1 MVPIGSANDHDDDDE
16 LGTCLEAHDD
26 EAAVTC
32 EDKDQELAAR
42 EEEQCP
48 EKELT
53 CEELAARDEDDVY
66 VDDVLD
72 DPESFVGQE
81 VTLEGE
87 VDHIYGNTVFAMEDD
102 QDFVGDDELLILS
115 VMPTSQTRSATSGD
129 RPEITPV
136 VELLTLVDGEY
147 DEGKLVRATGTVR
160 MFDCAQ
166 LEQTY
171 GPIDWGEADIDDY
184 AGEPVLVIGEKQ
196 FAAWMASPEPVEQQA
211 IVILPEPLPEPIPA
225 PEVTEPLPAPEP
237 AIEEPVAQPEPE
249 PAELPSTA
257 SPLPLFGLGGL
268 LSLLV
273 GMGVRSFR
281 Q

>member
-1 MVPIGSANDHDDDDE
+1 MVPVGSAKDHDDDDNVS
-16 LGTCLEAHDD
+16 TCHEQ

-32 EDKDQELAAR
+32 ADKEQELAAA
-42 EEEQCP
+42 EDCP

-53 CEELAARDEDDVY
+53 CEELAARDEDEVY

-72 DPESFVGQE
+72 DPEAFVGRE

-102 QDFVGDDELLILS
+102 QDFVGDDEILILS
-115 VMPTSQTRSATSGD
+115 VMPTSTTRSATSGD

-136 VELLTLVDGEY
+136 VELLTLVDGEF
-147 DEGKLVRATGTVR
+147 DEGKLVSATGTVR

-196 FAAWMASPEPVEQQA
+196 YAAWMASPEPIEQQA
-211 IVILPEPLPEPIPA
+211 IVILPEPTPVPEVIEPIPA
-225 PEVTEPLPAPEP
+225 PEPVIPEP
-237 AIEEPVAQPEPE
+237 QPEP

-281 Q
+281 K